1 MQQQTN
7 TVIDDNNLQ
16 AVTGGVDDKKSAG
29 IAGGT
34 GAGGAIIGA
43 AAGTAAMR
51 HEMKNRIKYKTNVLT
66 AKGVAL
72 QNQLKHQN
80 KTLQV
85 AARGMNA
92 VRAV

>member
-1 MQQQTN
+1 MRQQTN

-16 AVTGGVDDKKSAG
+16 EVTGGVNEKSVG
-29 IAGGT
+29 IAAGT

-43 AAGTAAMR
+43 AAGAAAMR

-66 AKGVAL
+66 AKGAAL
-72 QNQLKHQN
+72 QNQLNHQN

-85 AARGMNA
+85 AVRGANA
-92 VRAV
+92 VRAI